1 MAERADGS
9 GLVYRASLTYRRNS
23 TGALALEGVPFSD
36 FGARLYSPSLRRWL
50 TPDPLGEKYY
60 ELSPYAYCAGG

>member
-1 MAERADGS
+1 MAERADGT
-9 GLVYRASLTYRRNS
+9 GLVYRGPLTYRRDS
-23 TGALALEGVPFSD
+23 SGALALEGVPFSA
-36 FGARLYSPSLRRWL
+36 GRL